1 MSILIVC
8 TDLRNDQKS
17 RINNVFHSCYFF
29 RPISDTVGI
38 PSKSELLW
46 GKDHIK
52 EKLLNLELEITPVTY
67 FRINS
72 AAAEILCRA
81 VAELANVDKETTLLD
96 LFCGSGSLALT
107 LASVSNISEYLIF
120 FIIIKLFLLF

>member
-1 MSILIVC
+1 MCCKLS
-8 TDLRNDQKS
+8 RNWLF
-17 RINNVFHSCYFF
+17 R

-72 AAAEILCRA
+72 AAAEILCRS
-81 VAELANVDKETTLLD
+81 VAELANVDSETTLLD

-107 LASVSNISEYLIF
+107 LAPVS
-120 FIIIKLFLLF
+120 IIHRSTSLMVIY

>member
-1 MSILIVC
+1 M
-8 TDLRNDQKS
+8 
-17 RINNVFHSCYFF
+17 YFVR
-29 RPISDTVGI
+29 RPISETVGI

-52 EKLLNLELEITPVTY
+52 ERLLNLELEITPVTY

-72 AAAEILCRA
+72 AAAEVLCRS
-81 VAELANVDKETTLLD
+81 VAELANVDQDTTLLD

-107 LASVSNISEYLIF
+107 LASVCFFSYLKWLQFVSTHLYLTWNF
-120 FIIIKLFLLF
+120 FF

>member
-1 MSILIVC
+1 MSVNSKSSVTFYENRGQRC
-8 TDLRNDQKS
+8 FGVVYLRACVS
-17 RINNVFHSCYFF
+17 YAINNVRIFLT

-46 GKDHIK
+46 GKNHIK

-72 AAAEILCRA
+72 AAAEILCRS

-107 LASVSNISEYLIF
+107 LAPVSIR
-120 FIIIKLFLLF
+120 

>member
-1 MSILIVC
+1 MI
-8 TDLRNDQKS
+8 
-17 RINNVFHSCYFF
+17 FY

-46 GKDHIK
+46 GRDHI
-52 EKLLNLELEITPVTY
+52 EERLLNLELEITPVTY

-72 AAAEILCRA
+72 AAAEVLCQS
-81 VAELANVDKETTLLD
+81 VAELANVDEDTTLLD

-107 LASVSNISEYLIF
+107 LAPVINNLIIEEDKIHTF
-120 FIIIKLFLLF
+120 VAPSTS